1 MAFGREIKMEFE
13 RVKVSPEM
21 VGIVGG
27 WLTVLVFVWTLG
39 QDMSDLRTDMSDLRV
54 DMSDLRTEL
63 KGDIAHLNGRM
74 ARVEGLLEG
83 YIERSRTGED
93 IAVTE

>member
-1 MAFGREIKMEFE
+1 MREIEMEFE
-13 RVKVSPEM
+13 RVRVSPEM

-39 QDMSDLRTDMSDLRV
+39 QDMSDLRT
-54 DMSDLRTEL
+54 EL
-63 KGDIAHLNGRM
+63 KDDIAHLNERM

-83 YIERSRTGED
+83 YIERSRAED
-93 IAVTE
+93 VAVTTE

>member
-1 MAFGREIKMEFE
+1 MVFGCKIKMEFE

-21 VGIVGG
+21 VGIASV
-27 WLTVLVFVWTLG
+27 WLTMLAFLWSVSLS
-39 QDMSDLRTDMSDLRV
+39 MNDLHADMSDLRV

-63 KGDIAHLNGRM
+63 KGDIAHLNERM

-83 YIERSRTGED
+83 YIEQSRAGED
-93 IAVTE
+93 IAATE

>member
-1 MAFGREIKMEFE
+1 MAFGREIEMEFK

-39 QDMSDLRTDMSDLRV
+39 QDMSDLRT
-54 DMSDLRTEL
+54 EL
-63 KGDIAHLNGRM
+63 KSDIAHLNERM